1 MGVKFKR
8 QKERVWLLTIIYR
21 LNKLFSFISRK
32 KRFKFYLDMEWIFD
46 RLASEEAFEYYKTE
60 DHPLRQFSLNFL
72 FTQID
77 QSSVVCDLGCKYGDI
92 SYQIALKAKEVVG
105 VDFDT
110 VALEIAREKYQ
121 RENLEFVE
129 EEAFAYVERVDKKFD
144 ALILSHIVE
153 HLDHPVD
160 FLKKA
165 ITYFDKIYIELPDF
179 DKYYLNYY
187 RLDLGNKLVYT
198 DDDHIN
204 EFTREDLVEVL
215 NKAGLKILDAEYRFG
230 IQKIWCVKQ

>member
-21 LNKLFSFISRK
+21 LNKLFSFISKK

-60 DHPLRQFSLNFL
+60 QHPLRQFSLKFL
-72 FTQID
+72 FTQINKD
-77 QSSVVCDLGCKYGDI
+77 TVVCDLGCKYGDI

-110 VALEIAREKYQ
+110 VALDIARNRYQ
-121 RENLEFVE
+121 KDNLEFIE

-165 ITYFDKIYIELPDF
+165 IQYFDKIYIELPDF
-179 DKYYLNYY
+179 DKHYLNYY

-204 EFTREDLVEVL
+204 EFTREDLKNVL
-215 NKAGLKILDAEYRFG
+215 NEAGLKILDAEYRFG
-230 IQKIWCVKQ
+230 IQKVWCVRQ